1 MQYFDF
7 LTAVFASRASLY
19 FKVCVA
25 AVRHKKQC
33 KGKQIL
39 DMTTYSYCGLATNY
53 CAVIVVFFTHICWQ
67 RCCFHWVCFCF
78 ILFTVQLKL
87 CLYYIYCWLH
97 CTNYSMHHP
106 VLSCLL
112 LFCSRV
118 ELQFA
123 LIIPNIRREG
133 IQPWKLGWWRHGGAI
148 NTVIKVC

>member
-53 CAVIVVFFTHICWQ
+53 CAVIVVFFYPHLLTALLLPLGM
-67 RCCFHWVCFCF
+67 F
-78 ILFTVQLKL
+78 L
-87 CLYYIYCWLH
+87 LYFIYCAVE
-97 CTNYSMHHP
+97 T
-106 VLSCLL
+106 LSILYLL
-112 LFCSRV
+112 LTALHK
-118 ELQFA
+118 LQHA
-123 LIIPNIRREG
+123 PSSLIMSPAV
-133 IQPWKLGWWRHGGAI
+133 LF
-148 NTVIKVC
+148 